1 MNPIDRPI
9 FLVGMPRSGSTA
21 YHRVLAEHPSLAT
34 TTHLTRKAP
43 ACYPALKLLSLF
55 VRNHKPGEAGT
66 MWDKFVTG
74 DTDILRAADVTPAS
88 RRYYTAAVANVLR
101 LYDRP
106 RFVSK
111 CPRNG
116 MRMDFLRAIFPDA
129 LFIHLVRDG
138 RAVCRSVLERR
149 QRAGDLRRWWDVKP
163 DGWRDWEKAEPVA
176 SVAHQWRAVVRYVR
190 EVGQAFP
197 AHQFLELRY
206 EDFTRDPVAFLGRT
220 AAFCGL
226 DWGEEA
232 RRTASRSIEDRND
245 KWEKAFSPDEVATLN
260 AVMDDEL
267 RHYGY
272 R

>member
-9 FLVGMPRSGSTA
+9 FIVGMPRSGSTA
-21 YHRVLAEHPSLAT
+21 YHRVLAEHPALAT

-55 VRNHKPGEAGT
+55 VHNHKPGEAGT

-88 RRYYTAAVANVLR
+88 RRYYTTAVANVLR

-106 RFVSK
+106 RFISK

-149 QRAGDLRRWWDVKP
+149 QRAGGLDRWWDVKP
-163 DGWRDWEKAEPVA
+163 EAWREMERDTPVA
-176 SVAHQWRAVVRYVR
+176 SVGRQWRAVVRYVR
-190 EVGQAFP
+190 EVGQTFP
-197 AHQFLELRY
+197 AAQFMELRY
-206 EDFTRDPVAFLGRT
+206 EDFTRDPVGFLGRT

-226 DWGEEA
+226 DWSEDA

-245 KWEKAFSPDEVATLN
+245 KWEKAFSPA
-260 AVMDDEL
+260 
-267 RHYGY
+267 RK